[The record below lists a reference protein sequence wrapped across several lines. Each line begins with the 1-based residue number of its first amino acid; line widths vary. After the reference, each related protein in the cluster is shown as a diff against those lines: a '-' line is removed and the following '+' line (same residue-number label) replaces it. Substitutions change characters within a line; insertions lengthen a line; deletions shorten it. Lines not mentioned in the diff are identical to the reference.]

1 MKKRLIV
8 FYSYT
13 GHTKYIAELIKSKL
27 QCDMC
32 EIKPIKPYSDDY
44 DLVVDEYQNNE
55 RAQETPEIEK
65 LEIDL
70 NEYDEI
76 IVGSPV
82 WWYTITPPIRTF
94 LKENDLSGKIIV
106 PFATNAGW
114 LGRTFGEIKKLC
126 KDAIVENEMN
136 IVFTSD
142 HTKNE
147 LITDKKEIEEWINNL

>member
-1 MKKRLIV
+1 MYFIV
-8 FYSYT
+8 IQVIL
-13 GHTKYIAELIKSKL
+13 KYIAELIKSKL

-76 IVGSPV
+76 IVGSPA

-106 PFATNAGW
+106 PFVTNAAKSME
-114 LGRTFGEIKKLC
+114 LKK
-126 KDAIVENEMN
+126 IVGLV
-136 IVFTSD
+136 I
-142 HTKNE
+142 
-147 LITDKKEIEEWINNL
+147 

>member
-1 MKKRLIV
+1 
-8 FYSYT
+8 
-13 GHTKYIAELIKSKL
+13 
-27 QCDMC
+27 MC

-114 LGRTFGEIKKLC
+114 PK
-126 KDAIVENEMN
+126 AWN
-136 IVFTSD
+136 
-142 HTKNE
+142 
-147 LITDKKEIEEWINNL
+147 

>member
-44 DLVVDEYQNNE
+44 DLVVDEYQ
-55 RAQETPEIEK
+55 K
-65 LEIDL
+65 
-70 NEYDEI
+70 
-76 IVGSPV
+76 
-82 WWYTITPPIRTF
+82 
-94 LKENDLSGKIIV
+94 SGKIIV

-114 LGRTFGEIKKLC
+114 PK
-126 KDAIVENEMN
+126 AWN
-136 IVFTSD
+136 
-142 HTKNE
+142 
-147 LITDKKEIEEWINNL
+147 

>member
-1 MKKRLIV
+1 
-8 FYSYT
+8 
-13 GHTKYIAELIKSKL
+13 
-27 QCDMC
+27 MC

-76 IVGSPV
+76 IVGSPA

-106 PFATNAGW
+106 PFVTNAAKSME
-114 LGRTFGEIKKLC
+114 LKK
-126 KDAIVENEMN
+126 IVGLV
-136 IVFTSD
+136 I
-142 HTKNE
+142 
-147 LITDKKEIEEWINNL
+147 